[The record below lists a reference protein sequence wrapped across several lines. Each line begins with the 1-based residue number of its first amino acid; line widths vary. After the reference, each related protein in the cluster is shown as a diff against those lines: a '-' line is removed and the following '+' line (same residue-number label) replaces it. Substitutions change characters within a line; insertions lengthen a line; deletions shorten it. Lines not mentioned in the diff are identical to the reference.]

1 MNASELRAIIENR
14 KSQNPAHVLFVGKSL
29 AGTKA
34 IFKRK
39 DEIVHCEHSYTVREA
54 AELIDQQAGSKPFDC
69 VMIDMRNDHSDD
81 NPLNVVTIA
90 EMRATDCLTILSSP
104 DDAEMFSDMVGVHK
118 VLVAPVDP
126 KQIILTIM
134 NSTTEPEQQVAD
146 GPQSAPL
153 AVPTAVDTV
162 VEPDAKAT
170 VSEEPAVEH
179 AVDPVVEADAEKSAV
194 TKGFETTLSKVQN
207 VDQGIWQRFVPLA
220 NFLYKKLAIV
230 VLTALFLTFLAYGAM
245 IVFFMSSSSWS
256 LPFELSRGHA
266 LVEKMDRDLSSLR
279 LRRNQIQQ
287 DLNVA
292 NVELNK
298 AQRDQRDGEL
308 QLKLT
313 SRTVEEELI
322 QQKTAKLE
330 IEIHIGRLKQVI
342 RDFNALN
349 GKGGFAKNLN
359 SAYSKRLITRKSL
372 NSGTLAVLETLH
384 RVATVQNE
392 ISVKQLELQKV
403 DRRVE
408 FLRTLLEEIKQPEIR
423 VVTSAGS
430 DLAHLAREVIDAKNQ
445 IALSNQA
452 ALAAQKRVTR
462 LESSLGVI
470 VANVESLEGTPLA
483 RAIEKPV
490 MVLFRPYSN
499 TDNVKTGEPLYGCG
513 LSFFFCSKVGEVGP
527 EVDGET
533 STVHPLFGKPMRGT
547 FVEATFFD
555 PKSVTKEIVHAG
567 GKPLLF

>member
-1 MNASELRAIIENR
+1 MNAAELRAIIESR

-39 DEIVHCEHSYTVREA
+39 DEIVRCEHSYSIREA
-54 AELIDQQAGSKPFDC
+54 VALIEQESASQPFDC
-69 VMIDMRNDHSDD
+69 IMIDMRGDHSDD
-81 NPLNVVTIA
+81 SPLNVVAIA
-90 EMRATDCLTILSSP
+90 EMRATNCLTILSSP
-104 DDAEMFSDMVGVHK
+104 KDSEMFNDMVGVHK
-118 VLVAPVDP
+118 LLVAPVDP
-126 KQIILTIM
+126 KQIILTII
-134 NSTTEPEQQVAD
+134 NSTAESEIEQEEFSGASSVAM
-146 GPQSAPL
+146 PQIVDAPVAPSED
-153 AVPTAVDTV
+153 AVV
-162 VEPDAKAT
+162 VEE
-170 VSEEPAVEH
+170 VSEEPTVE
-179 AVDPVVEADAEKSAV
+179 PVADVEPEKSAV
-194 TKGFETTLSKVQN
+194 TRGFETTVSMAQN

-220 NFLYKKLAIV
+220 NFVYKKLAIV
-230 VLTALFLTFLAYGAM
+230 VLTALFLTFLAYGSM

-298 AQRDQRDGEL
+298 AERDQRDGEL

-313 SRTVEEELI
+313 ARTVEEELF

-330 IEIHIGRLKQVI
+330 IELHINRLKQVI
-342 RDFNALN
+342 RDFNQLN

-359 SAYSKRLITRKSL
+359 SAYSRRLITRKSL

-408 FLRTLLEEIKQPEIR
+408 FLRSLLEEIKQPEIR
-423 VVTSAGS
+423 VITSAGS
-430 DLAHLAREVIDAKNQ
+430 DLAHLAREVIEAKNQ
-445 IALSNQA
+445 IALSRQS
-452 ALAAQKRVTR
+452 ALATEKRVTR

-470 VANVESLEGTPLA
+470 LANVEMLEATPLA
-483 RAIEKPV
+483 RAINKPV

-513 LSFFFCSKVGEVGP
+513 LSFFFCSKVGEVGA

-555 PKSVTKEIVHAG
+555 AKSVTKEIVHAG

>member
-1 MNASELRAIIENR
+1 MNASELRAIIEKR
-14 KSQNPAHVLFVGKSL
+14 KSQNPARVLFVGKSL

-39 DEIVHCEHSYTVREA
+39 DEIVQCEHSYSVREA
-54 AELIDQQAGSKPFDC
+54 CTLIEQQTENQPFDC
-69 VMIDMRNDHSDD
+69 IMIDMRDDHSDES
-81 NPLNVVTIA
+81 PLNVVTIA
-90 EMRATDCLTILSSP
+90 EMRATECLAVLSSQNE
-104 DDAEMFSDMVGVHK
+104 AEIFNEMVDVHK

-126 KQIILTIM
+126 KQIILTII
-134 NSTTEPEQQVAD
+134 NSTSEQDLRQEDVANTAALAEPQMVDIPVLSEPDVSGRDSVAE
-146 GPQSAPL
+146 SL
-153 AVPTAVDTV
+153 
-162 VEPDAKAT
+162 VEPNPEVK
-170 VSEEPAVEH
+170 
-179 AVDPVVEADAEKSAV
+179 PVKSAV
-194 TKGFETTLSKVQN
+194 TKGFETTISKAQD

-287 DLNVA
+287 DLNLA

-298 AQRDQRDGEL
+298 AERDQRDGEL

-313 SRTVEEELI
+313 ARTVEEELI

-330 IEIHIGRLKQVI
+330 IELHINRLKQVI

-359 SAYSKRLITRKSL
+359 SAYSQRLITRKSL

-403 DRRVE
+403 DRRLE

-445 IALSNQA
+445 IALSSQA
-452 ALAAQKRVTR
+452 ALAARKRVTR

-470 VANVESLEGTPLA
+470 VANVESLEETPLA

-513 LSFFFCSKVGEVGP
+513 LSFFFCSKVGEIGP

-533 STVHPLFGKPMRGT
+533 SSVHPLFGKPMRGT

>member
-1 MNASELRAIIENR
+1 MNAAELKAIIESR
-14 KSQNPAHVLFVGKSL
+14 RSQNPAHVLFVGKSL
-29 AGTKA
+29 EGTKA

-39 DEIVHCEHSYTVREA
+39 DEIVRCEHSNSVHEA
-54 AELIDQQAGSKPFDC
+54 LELIAQQAAIRPFDC
-69 VMIDMRNDHSDD
+69 IMIDMRAEKDD
-81 NPLNVVTIA
+81 SPLNVIA
-90 EMRATDCLTILSSP
+90 VAELRATNCLTVLSSP
-104 DDAEMFSDMVGVHK
+104 ERAKMFNEMVGVNE

-126 KQIILTIM
+126 KQIILTIV
-134 NSTTEPEQQVAD
+134 N
-146 GPQSAPL
+146 SAPTDEEGAQEVVHAAEPSVAKVVDL
-153 AVPTAVDTV
+153 PVAPVEEVRIEPIQEEVPAA
-162 VEPDAKAT
+162 E
-170 VSEEPAVEH
+170 
-179 AVDPVVEADAEKSAV
+179 VEAPAAPKSVV
-194 TKGFETTLSKVQN
+194 TKGFETTISKAQE
-207 VDQGIWQRFVPLA
+207 VDRGIWQRFVPVA
-220 NFLYKKLAIV
+220 NFLYKKLAMI
-230 VLTALFLTFLAYGAM
+230 VLTALFLTFVAYGSM

-292 NVELNK
+292 HVELSK
-298 AQRDQRDGEL
+298 AERDQRDGEL

-313 SRTVEEELI
+313 ARTVEEELLI
-322 QQKTAKLE
+322 QTTAKSE
-330 IEIHIGRLKQVI
+330 IEQHIHRLKQVI
-342 RDFNALN
+342 RDFNKLN

-359 SAYSKRLITRKSL
+359 SAYSQRLITRKSL
-372 NSGTLAVLETLH
+372 NSGTLAILETLH

-403 DRRVE
+403 DRNVE

-423 VVTSAGS
+423 VITSAGS
-430 DLAHLAREVIDAKNQ
+430 DLAHLAREVIEAKNQ

-452 ALAAQKRVTR
+452 AAAAGKRVTR
-462 LESSLGVI
+462 LENSLGVI
-470 VANVESLEGTPLA
+470 VANLTSLEGTPIA

-499 TDNVKTGEPLYGCG
+499 TENVNTGEPLYGCA
-513 LSFFFCSKVGEVGP
+513 LSFFFCSKVGEVGAT
-527 EVDGET
+527 VDGET
-533 STVHPLFGKPMRGT
+533 TSVHPLFGKPMRGT

>member
-1 MNASELRAIIENR
+1 MNAAELRAIIESR
-14 KSQNPAHVLFVGKSL
+14 KSQSPAHVLFVGKSL

-39 DEIVHCEHSYTVREA
+39 DEIVRCEHSYSIREA
-54 AELIDQQAGSKPFDC
+54 VELIEKQASDQPFDC
-69 VMIDMRNDHSDD
+69 IMVDMRGDHSDD
-81 NPLNVVTIA
+81 SPLNVVAIA
-90 EMRATDCLTILSSP
+90 EMRATSCLTILSSQ

-118 VLVAPVDP
+118 TLVAPVDP
-126 KQIILTIM
+126 KQIILTII
-134 NSTTEPEQQVAD
+134 NSTAEQELDQNAFDNSSPIAMPKIVDVPVVPAEEINVAD
-146 GPQSAPL
+146 D
-153 AVPTAVDTV
+153 AVA
-162 VEPDAKAT
+162 
-170 VSEEPAVEH
+170 EEAVE
-179 AVDPVVEADAEKSAV
+179 EAGLVKSVV
-194 TKGFETTLSKVQN
+194 TKGFETTISKAQD

-220 NFLYKKLAIV
+220 NFVYKKLAIV
-230 VLTALFLTFLAYGAM
+230 VLTALFLTFLAYGSM

-292 NVELNK
+292 NVELSK
-298 AQRDQRDGEL
+298 AERDQRDGEL

-313 SRTVEEELI
+313 ARTVEEELF
-322 QQKTAKLE
+322 QQKTAKFE
-330 IEIHIGRLKQVI
+330 IELHINRLKQVI
-342 RDFNALN
+342 RDFNQLN
-349 GKGGFAKNLN
+349 GKGGYAKDLN
-359 SAYSKRLITRKSL
+359 SAYSRRLITRKSL

-408 FLRTLLEEIKQPEIR
+408 FLRSLLEEIKQPEIR
-423 VVTSAGS
+423 VITSAGS
-430 DLAHLAREVIDAKNQ
+430 DLAHLAREVIEAKNQ
-445 IALSNQA
+445 IALSRQS
-452 ALAAQKRVTR
+452 ALATERRVTR

-470 VANVESLEGTPLA
+470 LTNVETLEATPLA
-483 RAIEKPV
+483 RAIDKPV

-499 TDNVKTGEPLYGCG
+499 TDNVKTGESLYGCG

-547 FVEATFFD
+547 FIEATFFD
-555 PKSVTKEIVHAG
+555 AKSVTKEIVHAG

>member
-1 MNASELRAIIENR
+1 MNAAELRAIIESR

-39 DEIVHCEHSYTVREA
+39 DEIVRCEHSYSVNEA
-54 AELIDQQAGSKPFDC
+54 SELIKKQSASEPFDC
-69 VMIDMRNDHSDD
+69 IMIDMRGDHSDD
-81 NPLNVVTIA
+81 SPLNAVSIA
-90 EMRATDCLTILSSP
+90 EMRATSCLTILSSP
-104 DDAEMFSDMVGVHK
+104 EDAELFQNMVGVHK

-126 KQIILTIM
+126 KQIILTII
-134 NSTTEPEQQVAD
+134 NSTAEVEHEEETSGVSPVAVPQVVSPSIAPAIEIEAVEDVAEEAVAEPVAD
-146 GPQSAPL
+146 AGP
-153 AVPTAVDTV
+153 V
-162 VEPDAKAT
+162 
-170 VSEEPAVEH
+170 
-179 AVDPVVEADAEKSAV
+179 KSAV
-194 TKGFETTLSKVQN
+194 TKGFETTISKAQD

-220 NFLYKKLAIV
+220 NFFYKKLAIV

-308 QLKLT
+308 RLKLT
-313 SRTVEEELI
+313 ARTVEEELI

-330 IEIHIGRLKQVI
+330 IELHINRLKQVI

-423 VVTSAGS
+423 VITSAGS
-430 DLAHLAREVIDAKNQ
+430 DLAHLAREVIEAKNQ
-445 IALSNQA
+445 IALSSQA
-452 ALAAQKRVTR
+452 ALAAEKRVAR
-462 LESSLGVI
+462 LQSSLAVI

-483 RAIEKPV
+483 RAIDKPV

-513 LSFFFCSKVGEVGP
+513 LSFFFCEKVGEVGA

-533 STVHPLFGKPMRGT
+533 TTVHPLFGKPMRGT